1 MTGGKN
7 VLVIVLDAL
16 REDSVVPSFEEPDRC
31 FKAANCIAS
40 APWTL
45 PSCTSLITGMDA
57 TRHGHFW
64 HSHAL
69 GASDLVR
76 ALPAEFRKVAFV
88 NNSVLK
94 RNSQLDSGFDHW
106 RYLTGHTEPFERA
119 ATLIRKARRRKPL
132 FLLLHSNI
140 SHDYYYP
147 KASEYYDEAFPDEPG
162 GAFVLGDEVIRW
174 TGTTPAQ
181 RAAVVKTYE
190 ASAIKAVSSAREVLE
205 LARARDD
212 FISVVVSDHG
222 EGLEY
227 DEARIH
233 HGGRLHDDLLR
244 VPLCF
249 DLPSA
254 VPEGQRE
261 DLAAALASAPVAV
274 TDVLPTAFALA
285 GMGPVPAVD
294 GRRIG
299 SAPAERIVVSEERR
313 YLYLR
318 DRFRLNVKGRHRF
331 MSLEDQQENQR
342 LLEQLAA
349 EPLLRSYR
357 SKSAKLMVTGLHFRP
372 RAGSAA
378 EARGDVVG
386 WGERLLG
393 APVLVLH
400 GDRLFAFELFNLTD
414 DPSERLNLLAA
425 DGSGMD
431 RLMESGREMS
441 VTVPVSDEGEDT
453 EVSLPT
459 MLAGAQR
466 IATN

>member
-1 MTGGKN
+1 MTGGVN
-7 VLVIVLDAL
+7 VLVIVLDAM
-16 REDSVVPSFEEPDRC
+16 REDSVVPSFEEPGRC
-31 FKAANCIAS
+31 FKAATCIAS

-64 HSHAL
+64 HTHAL
-69 GASDLVR
+69 GASDLINGI
-76 ALPAEFRKVAFV
+76 PTEFRKVAFV

-94 RNSQLDSGFDHW
+94 RNSQLDVGFDHW
-106 RYLTGHTEPFERA
+106 RYLAGHTEPFDRG

-147 KASEYYDEAFPDEPG
+147 KASEYYDEAFPDAPG
-162 GAFVLGDEVIRW
+162 GAFVLGDDVIRW
-174 TGTTPAQ
+174 SGTTPAQ

-190 ASAIKAVSSAREVLE
+190 ASAIKAVASAREVLE

-244 VPLCF
+244 VPLYF
-249 DLPSA
+249 DLPSM
-254 VPEGQRE
+254 VPASQST
-261 DLAAALASAPVAV
+261 DLASALASVPVAV

-285 GMGPVPAVD
+285 GMDPVPTVD
-294 GRRIG
+294 GRRMESG
-299 SAPAERIVVSEERR
+299 SSERTVVSEERR

-331 MSLEDQQENQR
+331 MSPEDQEENRR
-342 LLEQLAA
+342 LLDQLAA

-372 RAGSAA
+372 RTGSPA
-378 EARGDVVG
+378 EARREMMR

-393 APVLVLH
+393 APLLALH
-400 GDRLFAFELFNLTD
+400 GDRLFAFELYDLTD
-414 DPSERLNLLAA
+414 DPSERHNLLAV
-425 DGSGMD
+425 DGDGMD
-431 RLMESGREMS
+431 RLMESGRDMS
-441 VTVPVSDEGEDT
+441 VTVPVGDASEEP
-453 EVSLPT
+453 EVHLST
-459 MLAGAQR
+459 MLAGAER
-466 IATN
+466 IASL